1 MRSYAR
7 VYQVKRFTGPVNDI
21 VRRSLF
27 RKNVHPLKY
36 SRRFASPRENI
47 CATRAR
53 VVGHPMRVPTRS
65 DPLFPV
71 IQTRR
76 YPVILC
82 VTSNIFLS
90 VNSANNRSVFRLSG
104 DTRRADPNR
113 IHRSRKTADRAVSA
127 VQNRGETAARYRYAL
142 RILEGRS
149 PMASMLVWHRY

>member
-1 MRSYAR
+1 M
-7 VYQVKRFTGPVNDI
+7 NDI

-36 SRRFASPRENI
+36 SRCFASPRENI
-47 CATRAR
+47 CATRVR

-76 YPVILC
+76 YPVILR

-104 DTRRADPNR
+104 DTRRADPDR
-113 IHRSRKTADRAVSA
+113 IHRSRKTL
-127 VQNRGETAARYRYAL
+127 VQPYPPYRIAEKQQHATDTRCGFWKDAAR
-142 RILEGRS
+142 
-149 PMASMLVWHRY
+149 WHRCSCGTDTESFSGRAGVH